1 MEADVSLLQTEK
13 KKKKRHVGKE
23 TRKCAEYFLMTG
35 KYEEEKFLPLKPT
48 VVPRQPVLAG

>member
-1 MEADVSLLQTEK
+1 MEADVSLLQTE